1 MWEILQ
7 TSHKGI
13 NKVKKTHLLTQI
25 GEFEALH
32 MKEPESVLNY
42 FTKSWYVVTNQMR
55 RNNEDV

>member
-1 MWEILQ
+1 VWEILQ

-32 MKEPESVLNY
+32 MKEPESVSNY
-42 FTKSWYVVTNQMR
+42 FTGVLVRSYKS
-55 RNNEDV
+55 NEEKY